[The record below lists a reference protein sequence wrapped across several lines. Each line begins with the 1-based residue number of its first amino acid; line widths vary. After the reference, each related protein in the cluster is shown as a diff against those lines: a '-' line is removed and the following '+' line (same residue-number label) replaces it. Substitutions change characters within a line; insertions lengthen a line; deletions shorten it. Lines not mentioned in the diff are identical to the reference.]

1 MKYDSRCPWACLL
14 ALAVLFAALPIS
26 NAAAKDQPNFIVIV
40 ADDLGWR
47 DLGFM
52 GSDYHRTPHLD
63 RLASGGLVF
72 TQAYA
77 NAPMCAPTRAAILSG
92 MYSPRTGVY
101 TVGGGGGRGQSDG
114 PDLSKLALTT
124 PRNQSSLD
132 SDITT
137 LPEALQQAGY
147 TTGHVGKWHLGRT
160 SGRTGPTSHGF
171 DTSVGASRG
180 GGTRTYYAPYGI
192 ADLDET
198 AKDGEYITDR
208 LTDEAVGFIEE
219 NKGGPFFLWLAHY
232 AVHNPIEPDPAVLR
246 DVNRWPTDE
255 QHDNAEYAAMLVS
268 LDNSVGRIMES
279 LDAQGLADNTVVVFV
294 SDNGG
299 SDRTTNNAPLRS
311 GKGSLYEGGVRIPCV
326 VHYPGVVEAGRKTDE
341 PVLLFDLYP
350 TFLDLSGAKAPRQQ
364 AVDGE
369 SWRPI
374 LEGQSS
380 LNENRPLVWYIPT
393 YSTTPR
399 GSISHGPR
407 AVVRK
412 GDWKLLYDFE
422 SKESELYNIADDLGE
437 SKDLAKSKTT
447 TVRSLERELE
457 KWLKATDAD
466 VPAANPDYD
475 PDTADQ
481 PRRRNRDR

>member
-1 MKYDSRCPWACLL
+1 MPFSA
-14 ALAVLFAALPIS
+14 
-26 NAAAKDQPNFIVIV
+26 AAAKDQPNLIVIV

-63 RLASGGLVF
+63 RLAEEGLVF

-101 TVGGGGGRGQSDG
+101 TVGGGSGRGQSDG

-132 SDITT
+132 ADITT

-219 NKGGPFFLWLAHY
+219 NKDGPFFLWLAHY
-232 AVHNPIEPDPAVLR
+232 AVHNPIEADAAVLR
-246 DVNRWPTDE
+246 EVNRWPTGE
-255 QHDNAEYAAMLVS
+255 RHDNAEYAAMLVS
-268 LDNSVGRIMES
+268 LDNSVGRIIDT
-279 LDAQGLADNTVVVFV
+279 LNTQGLSENTVVVFV

-299 SDRTTNNAPLRS
+299 SGRTTDNAPLR
-311 GKGSLYEGGVRIPCV
+311 GDKGSLYEGGMRIPCV
-326 VHYPGVVEAGRKTDE
+326 VHYPGVVAGRRTDE
-341 PVLLFDLYP
+341 PVLLFDLFP
-350 TFLDLSGAKAPRQQ
+350 TFLDLAGAKAPRQQ
-364 AVDGE
+364 PVDGE
-369 SWRPI
+369 SWLPL
-374 LEGQSS
+374 LEGKSKLS
-380 LNENRPLVWYIPT
+380 GSRSLVWYIPT

-399 GSISHGPR
+399 GSISHAPR

-422 SKESELYNIADDLGE
+422 SKSSELYNLADDLNE
-437 SKDLAKSKTT
+437 TDDQAKSKASI
-447 TVRSLERELE
+447 VRSLERELD
-457 KWLKATDAD
+457 KWLKATNAE

-475 PDTADQ
+475 PTAQ
-481 PRRRNRDR
+481 SNTQRRRNRDNR